1 MGKASERRRH
11 QRLPREGKVV
21 VQIENST
28 EDTIR
33 PGTTVKCE
41 PKDVSPSGLRIELK
55 EPVSEGCQIELWVGI
70 SGVSPKFYLAGE
82 VKWCQEMEASS
93 EDDPRHLVG
102 IELSETPA
110 HDLPQWQRVFEE
122 DAEADA
128 EADASSA

>member
-1 MGKASERRRH
+1 MANRGERRRH

-28 EDTIR
+28 ENTIR

-41 PKDVSPSGLRIELK
+41 PKDVSPNGLRLELK
-55 EPVSEGCQIELWVGI
+55 ESVVAGCQIELWVGI

-82 VKWCQEMEASS
+82 VKWCREMEESS

-102 IELSETPA
+102 IELTDGPA
-110 HDLPQWQRVFEE
+110 HDLPQWQQVFEE
-122 DAEADA
+122 SEEADA
-128 EADASSA
+128 DSA